1 MLLPAGTLPKE
12 SKGMR
17 TSPLIVCALLG
28 CALVAARGEDAVGPA
43 APAAANVDQS
53 PGASAPKSVPEPA
66 PSPAAESKGDK
77 QFSTETKAAVPK
89 NSSSGRYGFERTD
102 DGFLRFDYQ
111 TGQVA
116 FCNARPDGWGCQSV
130 PENRAALEREVE
142 HLRAELA
149 DLKNQIKAL
158 TEPPRPVPPQTVPP
172 TPAPNSAPAPDK
184 GGDMTFSIPGR
195 KHLSHA
201 AAAVQE
207 AWQHFVELVT
217 GLTNDIRRKTGA

>member
-1 MLLPAGTLPKE
+1 
-12 SKGMR
+12 MR
-17 TSPLIVCALLG
+17 ASPLIVCALLG
-28 CALVAARGEDAVGPA
+28 CALTTARAEGVAAPPTLPA
-43 APAAANVDQS
+43 ASQQESPTAA
-53 PGASAPKSVPEPA
+53 APKSASEPA

-77 QFSTETKAAVPK
+77 QLSETKAAVPK

-142 HLRAELA
+142 HLRAEVA
-149 DLKNQIKAL
+149 DLKNRIKAL
-158 TEPPRPVPPQTVPP
+158 TEPPRPIPPQTVPP

-195 KHLSHA
+195 EHLSHA
-201 AAAVQE
+201 AEAVQE
-207 AWQHFVELVT
+207 AWQRFVELVT
-217 GLTNDIRRKTGA
+217 GLTNDMRRKTGA